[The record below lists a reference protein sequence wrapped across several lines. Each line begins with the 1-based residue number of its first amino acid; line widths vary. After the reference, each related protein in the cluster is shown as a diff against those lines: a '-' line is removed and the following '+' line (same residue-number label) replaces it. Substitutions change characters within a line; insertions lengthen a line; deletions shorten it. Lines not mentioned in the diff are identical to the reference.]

1 MVEVTAEDWDAA
13 QVYADLYSG
22 SECYKPSYHQRIGEA
37 SARHRIAAYQRGKI
51 EGARLAIE
59 AVLPEVVTDR
69 TIDAHGAHCRCTTC
83 ELNIAEDAIRALS
96 PAKIVG
102 ADLA

>member
-1 MVEVTAEDWDAA
+1 MVEVTDEDRAAAEQWGTGPVYNMQHLA
-13 QVYADLYSG
+13 QAF
-22 SECYKPSYHQRIGEA
+22 
-37 SARHRIAAYQRGKI
+37 ARHRIAAEQRGKL

-83 ELNIAEDAIRALS
+83 ELNIAEDTIRALS

-102 ADLA
+102 EG